1 MSGWGGI
8 GHFFELGGHSLLAVN
23 LVARMRK
30 AGLEVDART
39 LFSHPTLAQL
49 AAQTATQV
57 QRVEV
62 PQAAIPQLNRRR
74 RI

>member
-1 MSGWGGI
+1 MN
-8 GHFFELGGHSLLAVN
+8 V
-23 LVARMRK
+23 VARMRK

-39 LFSHPTLAQL
+39 LFSQPTLAQL
-49 AAQTATQV
+49 AACTATQV

-62 PQAAIPQLNRRR
+62 PQTAIPQLNRRR